1 MLRGA
6 KKNMIVIRTRDSRMF
21 EEAYFV
27 MRRNT
32 DISDTDETDM
42 ILEANRILESASP
55 RSASGAYDGRKGNAK
70 RFLRALLW
78 FISGLACGGGFMGLS
93 WFLS

>member
-27 MRRNT
+27 MRR
-32 DISDTDETDM
+32 DTGVSVDEADM
-42 ILEANRILESASP
+42 LFEANRILESASP
-55 RSASGAYDGRKGNAK
+55 REGNQPTVPEKPRRGGIWRGMLWFGIGLVSGGSGVG
-70 RFLRALLW
+70 LLW
-78 FISGLACGGGFMGLS
+78 L
-93 WFLS
+93 FL